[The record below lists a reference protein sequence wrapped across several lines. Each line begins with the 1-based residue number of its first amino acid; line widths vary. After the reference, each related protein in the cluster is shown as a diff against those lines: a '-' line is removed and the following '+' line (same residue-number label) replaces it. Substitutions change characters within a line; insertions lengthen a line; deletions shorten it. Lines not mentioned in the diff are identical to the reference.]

1 MASPPATKDETANT
15 KDVAKATHEL
25 GRTIVTLLLKEPFY
39 GHLLGGLVRRVS
51 EAVPT
56 VGVALTSRGP
66 ELIIN
71 PLFFIKELNTKE
83 RIAVIKHEALHLI
96 FRHLYRKPKKNAD
109 LKLFNIA
116 ADLVVNQLIS
126 PWPLPKSGVTLKTF
140 PDYDLQPD
148 QTVEWYYDKL
158 LKLNEATLQ
167 QDNAQSG
174 DNGDSSENS
183 GNDEAKNA
191 PQSMEALKKM
201 LDQTSHSDHSL
212 WAAAGGAEGPDEEPM
227 SQTLLVALEVDIER
241 QVLRARNRMPV
252 SQWGSIPL
260 GIQTELQSIEQTRKP
275 KVDWRRALR
284 LFANSGYRTSIV
296 PTHRRMS
303 KRFNTFPG
311 TRVKREK
318 RVAVVID
325 TSASISV
332 DQLDL
337 FSAEIHGIWRSGA
350 DVHIIECDAS
360 VQRTY
365 PYKGKPLDNVQGGGG
380 TSFDP
385 AFEWLKDRRNARFDA
400 CIYLTDGMAS
410 APTICPRCSVM
421 WVLTDQLTSTDHLK
435 FGRIIT
441 LPSIRPIYNKT

>member
-1 MASPPATKDETANT
+1 MAPLPDTKDA
-15 KDVAKATHEL
+15 KADAKAVAKATHEL

-51 EAVPT
+51 EDVPT
-56 VGVALTSRGP
+56 AAVALTSRGP
-66 ELIIN
+66 ELIVN

-83 RIAVIKHEALHLI
+83 RVAVIKHEALHII

-116 ADLVVNQLIS
+116 ADLVVNQLIA
-126 PWPLPKSGVTLKTF
+126 PWPLPETGVTLKTF
-140 PDYDLQPD
+140 PDYDLRPD

-158 LKLNEATLQ
+158 FKLKKAALKQN
-167 QDNAQSG
+167 NAQSG
-174 DNGDSSENS
+174 NDGDGGGSIDS
-183 GNDEAKNA
+183 GEAENA
-191 PQSMEALKKM
+191 PQSMEALKRM
-201 LDQTSHSDHSL
+201 IDQTSHGDHSL
-212 WAAAGGAEGPDEEPM
+212 WAACGGDEGANGEPM
-227 SQTLLVALEVDIER
+227 SQTLIDALEVDIER
-241 QVLRARNRMPV
+241 HIIRARNRMPV

-260 GIQTELQSIEQTRKP
+260 DIQTELQSIEQNRKP
-275 KVDWRRALR
+275 KVDWRRTLR
-284 LFANSGYRTSIV
+284 LFANSGYRTSLV
-296 PTHRRMS
+296 PTNRRMS

-325 TSASISV
+325 TSGSIAM
-332 DQLDL
+332 DQLEL

-385 AFEWLKDRRNARFDA
+385 AFEWLKNMRNGRFDA
-400 CIYLTDGMAS
+400 CIFLTDGMARE
-410 APTICPRCSVM
+410 PKIRPRCPVM
-421 WVLTDQLTSTDHLK
+421 WVLTDHLPSTEHLK

-441 LPSIRPIYNKT
+441 LPPT

>member
-1 MASPPATKDETANT
+1 MASPVDTKDAKANA

-51 EAVPT
+51 EDVPT
-56 VGVALTSRGP
+56 AAVALTSRGP
-66 ELIIN
+66 ELIVN

-83 RIAVIKHEALHLI
+83 RVAVIKHEALHII

-109 LKLFNIA
+109 LELFNIA
-116 ADLVVNQLIS
+116 ADIVVNQLIA
-126 PWPLPKSGVTLKTF
+126 PWPLPETGVTLKTF
-140 PDYDLQPD
+140 PDYDLRPD

-158 LKLNEATLQ
+158 LKLKKAALKQN
-167 QDNAQSG
+167 NAQSG
-174 DNGDSSENS
+174 NNGNGS
-183 GNDEAKNA
+183 GSGSTDEADNA
-191 PQSMEALKKM
+191 PQSMEALKRM

-212 WAAAGGAEGPDEEPM
+212 WAASGGTEGADGEPM
-227 SQTLLVALEVDIER
+227 SQTLIDALEVDIER
-241 QVLRARNRMPV
+241 HVIRARNRMPV

-260 GIQTELQSIEQTRKP
+260 DIQTELQSIEQNRKP
-275 KVDWRRALR
+275 KVDWRRTLR
-284 LFANSGYRTSIV
+284 LFANSGYRTTLV
-296 PTHRRMS
+296 PTNRRMS

-318 RVAVVID
+318 HVAVVID
-325 TSASISV
+325 TSGSISM
-332 DQLDL
+332 DQLEL

-385 AFEWLKDRRNARFDA
+385 AFEWLKNMRNGRFDA
-400 CIYLTDGMAS
+400 CIYLTDGVAG
-410 APTICPRCSVM
+410 APTIRPRCPVM
-421 WVLTDQLTSTDHLK
+421 WVLTDHLSSTEHLK

-441 LPSIRPIYNKT
+441 LPPT